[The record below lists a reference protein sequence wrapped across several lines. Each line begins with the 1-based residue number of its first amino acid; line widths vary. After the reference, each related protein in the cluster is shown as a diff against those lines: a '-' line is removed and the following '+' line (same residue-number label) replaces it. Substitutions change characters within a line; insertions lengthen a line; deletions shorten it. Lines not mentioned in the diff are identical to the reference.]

1 MKKFYLMMLAMLTA
15 IAANAWTVKFT
26 NPDNWSQVAVWAW
39 DDSGNYTGGVWPGK
53 LMTKQGNVW
62 VYTDDSTTGVPQKI
76 IFNNNDNGQ
85 QTNDL
90 NFVNG
95 ATYDKNGVLG
105 AVITYIDIYVPY
117 YLYKSETAYI
127 YTWSPNIFGEWP
139 GKEMQKVTKNG
150 IEFWTIKVDD
160 QNIGATPEW
169 KLSGKIGETSNCPA
183 ITILP
188 DYVYELD
195 GTSTPLADYKLPD
208 DTSDKIT
215 YNLHGTIFGTTEW
228 VDYEM
233 TVTDGVWSYT
243 GNAVAGDFGIAQMTN
258 GSQSAWYSA
267 DGKNTITESGVYN
280 CKENGTNFSNQL
292 TGEVTFAFDPEAL
305 TLTVTGGQIEQ
316 IDYTSWYL
324 NVLGDFNSWG
334 DNGITLN
341 ADGVGTNP
349 DLEIG
354 NGGFKLKIW
363 NGTADMWLSTGSAL
377 LAGKAY
383 SITGNADANMTI
395 DGAKAGYT
403 YNVTY
408 DAVNQTMQVDWAG
421 EPLEVFVIGELKEK
435 YQAGDEIRFGTNYPD
450 EATIYFT
457 FGSDI
462 EIPDFGLIDVPED
475 QPAAAP
481 RKLPTATDYNTTGIN
496 IYNPDQPIVFQDE
509 ALALNYVAYSKA
521 MGASAG
527 QRLVIG
533 ANGETTG
540 IENVAVDSNDAPVE
554 FFNLQGVRVANPSN
568 GVFIRRQG
576 NTASKVY
583 VK

>member
-15 IAANAWTVKFT
+15 IAANATTVYFENT
-26 NPDNWSQVAVWAW
+26 DNWSTVNAYAW
-39 DDSGNYTGGVWPGK
+39 NPENADWPGLK
-53 LMTKQGNVW
+53 VTTTVTVTVQGSSETKTLYAYELPGAQTN
-62 VYTDDSTTGVPQKI
+62 I
-76 IFNNNDNGQ
+76 IFNNGNNQ
-85 QTNDL
+85 QTADL
-90 NFVNG
+90 P
-95 ATYDKNGVLG
+95 ATDG
-105 AVITYIDIYVPY
+105 AVYSYAANYNFGAGTKYPIGSVSGNKFIPAGEVEITYGKIYVPV
-117 YLYKSETAYI
+117 KSYDHSVAYI
-127 YTWSPNIFGEWP
+127 YAWEPTLFGRWA
-139 GKEMQKVTKNG
+139 GKQMTKVTENG
-150 IEFWTIKVDD
+150 IDFWMVEVDEND
-160 QNIGATPEW
+160 LPVTVAGWLLCEGSDA
-169 KLSGKIGETSNCPA
+169 GKTGD
-183 ITILP
+183 LP
-188 DYVYELD
+188 SVTFQKDYVYELN
-195 GTSTPLADYKLPD
+195 GKATPLADFKLEDIP
-208 DTSDKIT
+208 
-215 YNLHGTIFGTTEW
+215 
-228 VDYEM
+228 V
-233 TVTDGVWSYT
+233 
-243 GNAVAGDFGIAQMTN
+243 
-258 GSQSAWYSA
+258 
-267 DGKNTITESGVYN
+267 
-280 CKENGTNFSNQL
+280 
-292 TGEVTFAFDPEAL
+292 
-305 TLTVTGGQIEQ
+305 
-316 IDYTSWYL
+316 DYTSWYL
-324 NVLGDFNSWG
+324 NVPGGFNEWTPDG
-334 DNGITLN
+334 VALN
-341 ADGVGTNP
+341 ADGVATVEK
-349 DLEIG
+349 LAIG
-354 NGGFKLKIW
+354 DSDFKLKIW

-462 EIPDFGLIDVPED
+462 EIPDFGLIEVPED

-481 RKLPTATDYNTTGIN
+481 SKLPTATDYNTTGIN